1 MIRERLL
8 LRLKKADATIF
19 QTEKSLKDL
28 EGKVSDDDKK
38 AAEDKIAELRNVMNS
53 DNVDDIKAKTKE
65 LNDVA
70 MKYAQKV
77 YEEAAKQN
85 QNANSTDTIDSTND
99 SKDDVKEAKYEEK

>member
-1 MIRERLL
+1 
-8 LRLKKADATIF
+8 
-19 QTEKSLKDL
+19 
-28 EGKVSDDDKK
+28 
-38 AAEDKIAELRNVMNS
+38 MNS

-70 MKYAQKV
+70 MKYAEKV

-85 QNANSTDTIDSTND
+85 QNASTSDANTATND